1 MCNYDLYALKQV
13 NWICAT
19 IVNVILQV
27 RKICEMVTWSNMPN
41 ARTGWEV

>member
-27 RKICEMVTWSNMPN
+27 RKTL
-41 ARTGWEV
+41 